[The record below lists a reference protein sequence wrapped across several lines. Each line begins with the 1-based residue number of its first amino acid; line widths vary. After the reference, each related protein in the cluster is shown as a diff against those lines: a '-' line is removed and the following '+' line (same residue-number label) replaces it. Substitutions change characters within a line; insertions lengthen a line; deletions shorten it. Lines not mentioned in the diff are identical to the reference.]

1 MMKAGFE
8 WLGLV
13 TRAVTSLPRRWLAT
27 SVVAVL
33 TGCTGVPEGVE
44 PVTGFEIPR
53 YLGTW
58 HEVARLDHSFERGLI
73 DVTAEYTLNAD
84 GSVRVLN
91 SGTDASTGE
100 RRSAQGVALPVGEP
114 DVAHLKVS
122 FFGPFYGSYIVFEL
136 DADYQY
142 AFVSGFNTDYL
153 WLLAREP
160 QVDAAIR
167 ARFLDRAEAL
177 GFDTAELIWLS
188 DDL

>member
-1 MMKAGFE
+1 MSKAIIQ
-8 WLGLV
+8 LP
-13 TRAVTSLPRRWLAT
+13 TRQVRAITVRCHRWLTALLL
-27 SVVAVL
+27 AML
-33 TGCTGVPEGVE
+33 TACTGVPEGVE
-44 PVTGFEIPR
+44 PVTGFELAR

-58 HEVARLDHSFERGLI
+58 HEVARLDHSFERDLI

-100 RRSAQGVALPVGEP
+100 RRSADGLALPVGEAE
-114 DVAHLKVS
+114 VAHLKVS

-167 ARFLDRAEAL
+167 ARFLDRAETL

-188 DDL
+188 EDL